1 MHSLDSIRVFKNRI
15 SGMLVSTV
23 FFASVSVFT
32 ISNPR
37 ITRRSKYMQVLN
49 VNEGKKFQNLLAVA
63 FENRC
68 VTSFPELLQF
78 DVCLKFTIWGI
89 TLKNI
94 EHTK

>member
-1 MHSLDSIRVFKNRI
+1 
-15 SGMLVSTV
+15 
-23 FFASVSVFT
+23 
-32 ISNPR
+32 
-37 ITRRSKYMQVLN
+37 MQVLN

-68 VTSFPELLQF
+68 VTSFPKLLQF

-94 EHTK
+94 EHTT

>member
-1 MHSLDSIRVFKNRI
+1 MLKKGV

-23 FFASVSVFT
+23 SIFA
-32 ISNPR
+32 ISNPC
-37 ITRRSKYMQVLN
+37 RSKYMQVLN

>member
-1 MHSLDSIRVFKNRI
+1 MLKKGVF
-15 SGMLVSTV
+15 GMLEALY
-23 FFASVSVFT
+23 FFASVSIFA

-37 ITRRSKYMQVLN
+37 TTRRSKYMQVLN

-68 VTSFPELLQF
+68 VTSFPKLLQF